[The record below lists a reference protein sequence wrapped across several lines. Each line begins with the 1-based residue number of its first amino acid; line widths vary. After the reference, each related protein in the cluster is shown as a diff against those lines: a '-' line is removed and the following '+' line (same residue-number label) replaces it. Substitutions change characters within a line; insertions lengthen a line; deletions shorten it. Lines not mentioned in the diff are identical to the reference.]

1 MMAKFVSNNSSSALC
16 GSMLSDSNRD
26 LKWKCQPRYAGHDGS
41 PCMHRNKRVVIGSNF
56 ALNYTMC
63 NPIEISRTAQGVM

>member
-1 MMAKFVSNNSSSALC
+1 MAKFISNNSSSMYVVPCFLIPT
-16 GSMLSDSNRD
+16 GI
-26 LKWKCQPRYAGHDGS
+26 LKWKCQTWYAGHDGS

>member
-1 MMAKFVSNNSSSALC
+1 MAKFVSNNSSSAYVVLYFLIPT
-16 GSMLSDSNRD
+16 GTQNGNAKPSMHSMMYHHV
-26 LKWKCQPRYAGHDGS
+26 CIGI
-41 PCMHRNKRVVIGSNF
+41 KRVVIGSNF